1 MNIFVNNIS
10 MLIVKKRLGLQ
21 TSCLLFETFYRNNGI
36 KSKKKTTLCHFKQD
50 TNIQYLIRIHA

>member
-36 KSKKKTTLCHFKQD
+36 KSKKKQHYATSNKIPIF
-50 TNIQYLIRIHA
+50 NI